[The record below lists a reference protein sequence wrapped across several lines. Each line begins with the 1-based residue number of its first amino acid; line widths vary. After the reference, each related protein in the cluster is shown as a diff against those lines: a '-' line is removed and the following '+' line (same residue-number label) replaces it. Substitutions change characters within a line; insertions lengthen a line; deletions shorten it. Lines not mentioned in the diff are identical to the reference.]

1 MLLCILGGIG
11 MQAQAKKYTMSVI
24 VTGNVT
30 DAARDIVSSAFMQR
44 LSGNSDYVVFERNKA
59 FLDALTKEQ
68 EYQVNGTVPESE
80 IRSLGSRMGVDYV
93 AVVQV
98 EFVMENVFM
107 TARIINIETAQI
119 IKSCTETREYENP
132 ETLQA
137 MSNMLAYRLFSKNSK

>member
-1 MLLCILGGIG
+1 MLLCLLGGIG

-59 FLDALTKEQ
+59 FLNALTKEQ

-98 EFVMENVFM
+98 QFIGESVLI
-107 TARIINIETAQI
+107 TAKILNLETAQI
-119 IKSCTETREYENP
+119 IKSCTETREYENA
-132 ETLQA
+132 ETLKA
-137 MSNMLAYRLFSKNSK
+137 MADMAAYRLFSKNSK

>member
-1 MLLCILGGIG
+1 MLLCVLGGIG

-24 VTGNVT
+24 VTGNVSE
-30 DAARDIVSSAFMQR
+30 AARDIVSSSFMQR

-98 EFVMENVFM
+98 QFIGESILI
-107 TARIINIETAQI
+107 TAKILNLETAQI

-132 ETLQA
+132 ETLKA
-137 MSNMLAYRLFSKNSK
+137 MADMAAYRLFSKNSK

>member
-1 MLLCILGGIG
+1 MLLCVLGGIG

-24 VTGNVT
+24 VTGNIT

-59 FLDALTKEQ
+59 FLNALTKEQ

-98 EFVMENVFM
+98 QFIGESVLI
-107 TARIINIETAQI
+107 TAKILNLETAQI
-119 IKSCTETREYENP
+119 IKSCTETREYENA
-132 ETLQA
+132 ETLKA
-137 MSNMLAYRLFSKNSK
+137 MADMAAYRLFSKNSK

>member
-24 VTGNVT
+24 VIGNIT

-59 FLDALTKEQ
+59 FLNALTKEQ

-98 EFVMENVFM
+98 QFIGESVLI
-107 TARIINIETAQI
+107 TAKILNLETAQI
-119 IKSCTETREYENP
+119 IKSCTETREYENA
-132 ETLQA
+132 ETLKA
-137 MSNMLAYRLFSKNSK
+137 MADMAAYRLFSKNSK